1 MKIIWTKNAVQDR
14 EDIWDY
20 LHAENP
26 KAALEMDRRFT
37 EAASP
42 ISQNPKIGPAGI
54 ISGTREIIPHSS
66 YRLVYQLDP
75 DVIWIMALVHTA
87 RAWPFPG

>member
-42 ISQNPKIGPAGI
+42 ISQNPKTPKSVRPA
-54 ISGTREIIPHSS
+54 SF
-66 YRLVYQLDP
+66 L
-75 DVIWIMALVHTA
+75 ALA
-87 RAWPFPG
+87 K

>member
-1 MKIIWTKNAVQDR
+1 MQYRIVKIFGTTFT
-14 EDIWDY
+14 
-20 LHAENP
+20 P
-26 KAALEMDRRFT
+26 KTPKRLSKWI
-37 EAASP
+37 AASLKRLP
-42 ISQNPKIGPAGI
+42 EYPKTPKPQNPKIGPAGI
-54 ISGTREIIPHSS
+54 MSGTREIIPHSS

>member
-14 EDIWDY
+14 DDIWDY

-37 EAASP
+37 EAASR

>member
-37 EAASP
+37 EAASR
-42 ISQNPKIGPAGI
+42 ISQNPKIGPPGI

>member
-37 EAASP
+37 EAASR
-42 ISQNPKIGPAGI
+42 ISQTPKIGPAGI

>member
-37 EAASP
+37 EAASR
-42 ISQNPKIGPAGI
+42 IS
-54 ISGTREIIPHSS
+54 
-66 YRLVYQLDP
+66 
-75 DVIWIMALVHTA
+75 
-87 RAWPFPG
+87 